1 MELKEFICET
11 SSQIA
16 AGVQASQTEVRD
28 AGGFVNPAFREGKQ
42 VQDNTHFGVLTSG
55 QNIFLVDFDVTVSVI
70 EATETEG
77 KAKLNVAGFMS
88 LGTGGQ
94 SNASNTSINRISFKV
109 PIAMPVDTISAE
121 ELKKQDEAQT
131 ERRKRDSE
139 RISQHN
145 RGIATKDGWA
155 NRL

>member
-1 MELKEFICET
+1 MELKEFIRET
-11 SSQIA
+11 LSQIA

-28 AGGFVNPAFREGKQ
+28 AGGFVNPAFRAGKQ
-42 VQDNTHFGVLTSG
+42 EQDNTHFGVLTSG

-94 SNASNTSINRISFKV
+94 SNASSTATNRISFKV
-109 PIAMPVDTISAE
+109 PLAMPVDTISAE
-121 ELKKQDEAQT
+121 ELKNQDEAQA
-131 ERRKRDSE
+131 ERRRRESE
-139 RISQHN
+139 AIAQHN
-145 RGIATKDGWA
+145 QGGSWA
-155 NRL
+155 G